1 MTPTEGPDMTR
12 IRNTLA
18 DWLLALAELL
28 RTGGRGEER

>member
-1 MTPTEGPDMTR
+1 MITTKGHDMDR
-12 IRNTLA
+12 LRNTLA